1 MLLGD
6 DMRIGALGKGAGID
20 PETIRYYERMG
31 LLPAPERQANGYRA
45 YGTAHLEQLACQP
58 MTIPS
63 WFVRSRGDARHFW
76 PPVCTSFFCSGV
88 YSERKRKNGLGYILP
103 NPLFYLVERR
113 RIELP
118 TFALRTRR
126 SPS

>member
-6 DMRIGALGKGAGID
+6 DMRIGALGKAAGID

-45 YGTAHLEQLACQP
+45 YGAAHLEQLACQP

-63 WFVRSRGDARHFW
+63 WFVRGVMLAIFGLRFA
-76 PPVCTSFFCSGV
+76 PPFFAAE
-88 YSERKRKNGLGYILP
+88 YIRNGNAKMG
-103 NPLFYLVERR
+103 
-113 RIELP
+113 
-118 TFALRTRR
+118 
-126 SPS
+126 

>member
-6 DMRIGALGKGAGID
+6 DMRIGALGKAAGID

-63 WFVRSRGDARHFW
+63 WFVRSRGDARHFC
-76 PPVCTSFFCSGV
+76 PPVCTSFLAA
-88 YSERKRKNGLGYILP
+88 EYIR
-103 NPLFYLVERR
+103 NEN
-113 RIELP
+113 
-118 TFALRTRR
+118 AKMG
-126 SPS
+126 